1 MPSPSRPLLAAT
13 IGEPAGVGPLIYA
26 QALRERLPA
35 DLVLLGDRGSL
46 ERQLGRKGPLVP
58 SYDPARRQRVSMLD
72 ELALQAPTRAVP
84 GRPKPGHAPATI
96 ASLRRAGKLALQ
108 GKVDGVVT
116 GPVAKDMLATA
127 VPGFSGQTEYFGRLA
142 RVQHTV
148 MALLGPRLKL
158 VLVTTHLPLA
168 KVPRSLTRARLERTL
183 RITHRELRALLG
195 LAKLRLLVCG
205 LNPHAG
211 EGGLLGVEEEK
222 VIKPVIAKLRRAR
235 LPVEGPFPA
244 DTVFLPQKLGP
255 SDCVVAMYHDQALPV
270 VKRDDFERTVNV
282 TLGLPFIRVSV
293 GHGTAYDHARLGRAS
308 CLSLRTAIA
317 TAARMHRNRRGG

>member
-35 DLVLLGDRGSL
+35 DLVLIGDRGSL

-72 ELALQAPTRAVP
+72 EPALQAPTRAVP
-84 GRPKPGHAPATI
+84 GRPKPGHAPATL
-96 ASLRRAGKLALQ
+96 ANLRRAGKLALQ

-116 GPVAKDMLATA
+116 GPVAKNILATA
-127 VPGFSGQTEYFGRLA
+127 APGFSGQTEYFGRLA
-142 RVQHTV
+142 RVPHTV

-158 VLVTTHLPLA
+158 ALATTHLPLA
-168 KVPRSLTRARLERTL
+168 QVPRSLTRVRLERTL

-195 LAKLRLLVCG
+195 LPKLRLLVCG

-211 EGGLLGVEEEK
+211 EGGLLGTEEER

-244 DTVFLPQKLGP
+244 DTVFLPKKLGP

-270 VKRDDFERTVNV
+270 IKRDDFERTVNV

-293 GHGTAYDHARLGRAS
+293 GHGTAYDQARRGRAS